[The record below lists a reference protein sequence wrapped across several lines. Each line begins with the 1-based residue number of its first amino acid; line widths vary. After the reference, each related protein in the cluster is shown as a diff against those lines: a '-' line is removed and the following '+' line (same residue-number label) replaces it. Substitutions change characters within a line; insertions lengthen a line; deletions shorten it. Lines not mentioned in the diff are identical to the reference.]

1 MAMKTEFS
9 PVKRPGQMLVSVFSR
24 GRREFH
30 EHDDKDSNEPE
41 KEEIV
46 YSPPAVSKVWRR
58 HRLAA
63 TALLFG

>member
-41 KEEIV
+41 KEEMKTGDRDGNG
-46 YSPPAVSKVWRR
+46 SFRSR
-58 HRLAA
+58 
-63 TALLFG
+63 